1 MECPQAAQP
10 PRLVRVREGDLPQGG
25 QGFAG
30 QGLMRG
36 GGMMNTVN
44 PTQSHAMELLQR
56 QEVRSDLHL
65 DVKQKAALDELMNSS
80 QTDLQERMRKQF
92 QSPELQDCV
101 FTALNFFNDF
111 PNTNLFNRAEQ
122 ARVMNSEY
130 APVKGEPTLGDLVNL
145 LNAEK
150 EVFHS
155 CVYIAEGFVFTKNGS
170 NPSQPWILMKL
181 ADMLAMY
188 DSLEKPKSVVYL
200 RRKDFSMASTR

>member
-1 MECPQAAQP
+1 MKQITTAASMLFAAFILAAGAGAQA
-10 PRLVRVREGDLPQGG
+10 PQGG

-92 QSPELQDCV
+92 QSPELQAIRKLPQDEQ
-101 FTALNFFNDF
+101 
-111 PNTNLFNRAEQ
+111 RAKMQ
-122 ARVMNSEY
+122 
-130 APVKGEPTLGDLVNL
+130 
-145 LNAEK
+145 
-150 EVFHS
+150 
-155 CVYIAEGFVFTKNGS
+155 
-170 NPSQPWILMKL
+170 
-181 ADMLAMY
+181 
-188 DSLEKPKSVVYL
+188 
-200 RRKDFSMASTR
+200 